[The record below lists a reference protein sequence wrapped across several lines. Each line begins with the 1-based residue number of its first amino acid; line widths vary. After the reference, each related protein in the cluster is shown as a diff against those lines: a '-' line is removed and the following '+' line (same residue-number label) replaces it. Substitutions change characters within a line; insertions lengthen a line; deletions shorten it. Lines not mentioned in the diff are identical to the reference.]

1 MEKSTI
7 NTRNDRRKNATNLN
21 GHLAKI
27 PPQAIDLE
35 EAVLGALMLEKDA
48 LSAVIDIL
56 KPETFYVDA
65 NQKIFRAIQYLF
77 QNSSPVDILTVTN
90 RLRQTAELEVVGGA
104 YYITELTNRVAS
116 AANIEFHARIISE
129 KFIQRE
135 LISISSDII
144 TSAYEDTTDVLEL
157 LDKAEKN
164 LFAIAEGNIRRESY
178 DMSTLIQKSIQQLES
193 LKDKVDGLTG
203 VTSGFVELDR
213 LTSGWQNSDL
223 IIIAARPAMGKTA
236 FVLSLARNAAIIGSK
251 KIALFSLEMAAV
263 QLTNRL
269 ISAEAELPAEKI
281 KKGKLEAHE
290 WQQLMHKV
298 GKLSDSGIFIDD
310 TPALNIFE
318 LRAKCRRLK
327 AQHDID
333 MIVIDYLQLMVGSGD
348 NRSGNREQEISAIS
362 RALKSIAKELNVPVI
377 ALSQLSRAVETR
389 GGTKKPMLSD
399 LRESGSIEQDAD
411 MVLFIYRPEYYGFD
425 VDEEGNNTK
434 GTAEIIIAKHRNGA
448 VGSVKLKYIGEFV
461 KFADMDAND
470 YGSFPKSNPLGPS
483 NDFEN
488 HKNVIIRPSKM
499 NDRSDDVPF

>member
-1 MEKSTI
+1 
-7 NTRNDRRKNATNLN
+7 
-21 GHLAKI
+21 
-27 PPQAIDLE
+27 
-35 EAVLGALMLEKDA
+35 
-48 LSAVIDIL
+48 
-56 KPETFYVDA
+56 
-65 NQKIFRAIQYLF
+65 
-77 QNSSPVDILTVTN
+77 
-90 RLRQTAELEVVGGA
+90 
-104 YYITELTNRVAS
+104 
-116 AANIEFHARIISE
+116 
-129 KFIQRE
+129 
-135 LISISSDII
+135 
-144 TSAYEDTTDVLEL
+144 
-157 LDKAEKN
+157 
-164 LFAIAEGNIRRESY
+164 
-178 DMSTLIQKSIQQLES
+178 
-193 LKDKVDGLTG
+193 
-203 VTSGFVELDR
+203 
-213 LTSGWQNSDL
+213 
-223 IIIAARPAMGKTA
+223 
-236 FVLSLARNAAIIGSK
+236 
-251 KIALFSLEMAAV
+251 
-263 QLTNRL
+263 
-269 ISAEAELPAEKI
+269 
-281 KKGKLEAHE
+281 
-290 WQQLMHKV
+290 MHKV
-298 GKLSDSGIFIDD
+298 GKLSDAGIFIDD

-483 NDFEN
+483 NDFDN